1 MATEERGFK
10 TVVYWQEQML
20 SFEPVPDIAV
30 EKTIKKY
37 TKQGYKAQLLTDD
50 LIKKISQKLC

>member
-1 MATEERGFK
+1 MTTEERGFK
-10 TVVYWQEQML
+10 TVVYWKEQML
-20 SFEPVPDIAV
+20 SFEPVPEIAV

>member
-1 MATEERGFK
+1 MTTEDRGFK

-37 TKQGYKAQLLTDD
+37 MKQGYKAQLLTDD